1 MNEMYRNATKEKMK
15 MATLKEMLE
24 ASLTKKTAP
33 QITLD
38 RREKV
43 CQIGEMYTNLD
54 VKMINQLKTKIPRK
68 FIDAAQKFAAQMNPT
83 TMKEIEGLT
92 IQIQKFIETH
102 RDCGC
107 KLADTNFPENFAF
120 VVATLTDAELDA
132 WYNFEN
138 IAFAE
143 MSK

>member
-1 MNEMYRNATKEKMK
+1 MNVTNRNATKEKMK

-24 ASLTKKTAP
+24 SALTKKTAP

-43 CQIGEMYTNLD
+43 CQIGEMYANLD
-54 VKMINQLKTKIPRK
+54 VKAIDQLKTKATQK
-68 FIDAAQKFAAQMNPT
+68 LLDAAQKLAAQMNPT
-83 TMKEIEGLT
+83 TMKDIEFLT
-92 IQIQKFIETH
+92 EQLQKFIETH

-107 KLADTNFPENFAF
+107 KLVDTTFPKNFAF
-120 VVATLTDAELDA
+120 VVATLTDAEVDA